1 MMIRFITMNSFR
13 YRMQIYEISLKYTNL
28 LTNFFRLGQDNKV
41 ERHAPLRIP
50 LRKKNEEQR
59 LLFIFS
65 LSYASMLA

>member
-1 MMIRFITMNSFR
+1 MMIRFITINSFR

-50 LRKKNEEQR
+50 LRKKMKSKR
-59 LLFIFS
+59 CSSFFLS
-65 LSYASMLA
+65 LMRRY

>member
-1 MMIRFITMNSFR
+1 MMIRFITINSFR

-50 LRKKNEEQR
+50 LRKKK
-59 LLFIFS
+59 
-65 LSYASMLA
+65 